1 MPVFKPRNTDRAR
14 SLRNAATPA
23 ERKLWKYLSKRQ
35 ISGRKFSRQMPV
47 GPYYADFLCRELRLI
62 IEIDGYSHEMQQSD
76 DDKRTKDLVRH
87 GYKVVRF
94 TNDDVLNNIE
104 GVIRQI
110 EMAVA
115 DIPTPNPSRKREGD
129 Q

>member
-1 MPVFKPRNTDRAR
+1 
-14 SLRNAATPA
+14 
-23 ERKLWKYLSKRQ
+23 
-35 ISGRKFSRQMPV
+35 MPV

-94 TNDDVLNNIE
+94 TNDDVLKNVE
-104 GVIRQI
+104 GVVRQI
-110 EMAVA
+110 EMAIAAV
-115 DIPTPNPSRKREGD
+115 PTPNPSRKREGN